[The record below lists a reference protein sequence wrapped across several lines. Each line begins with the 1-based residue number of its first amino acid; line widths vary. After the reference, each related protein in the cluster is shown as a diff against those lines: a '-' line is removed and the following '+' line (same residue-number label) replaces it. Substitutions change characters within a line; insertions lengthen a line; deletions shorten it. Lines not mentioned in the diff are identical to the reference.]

1 MVPEAVGNSVQ
12 DALVAPTVGE
22 PVDGDLSRE
31 LEDVAHRAWPPLR
44 EQRVGGWVLR
54 ESAGSSRRG
63 NSVWARGDVGDI
75 AGALD
80 AVGEFYA
87 TAGLLPMVQITP
99 VSMPSAIHE
108 VLDAAGFDD
117 TGPTDVCIADLG
129 EIGERLAAGATGNVP
144 ARPGS
149 SRPTAV
155 NGHRTILLDTVGG
168 TWLDVAG
175 QVLATFAGQ
184 RAGTLGVLA
193 NLAMPAAYVLC
204 MVDGVPVAV
213 GRGTVDGDWLG
224 VYSMATVPAAR
235 GRGAARAV
243 LARLV
248 VWAVDAGAS
257 RAYLQVEQ
265 TSTAA
270 RRLYA
275 ALGFRPVYRY
285 SYRRLHAASPQRPW
299 HQPWRRE

>member
-1 MVPEAVGNSVQ
+1 MAAEPVGDPGQ
-12 DALVAPTVGE
+12 PAAAPDALVAPTVGE
-22 PVDGDLSRE
+22 PVDNDLSRE
-31 LEDVAHRAWPPLR
+31 LEDLAHRAWPPLR
-44 EQRVGGWVLR
+44 ERRLGGWVLR

-75 AGALD
+75 AGALN

-87 TAGLLPMVQITP
+87 TAGLPPTLQITP
-99 VSMPSAIHE
+99 VSLPADIHE
-108 VLDAAGFDD
+108 ALDVAGFDD
-117 TGPTDVCIADLG
+117 TGPTDVCVADLE
-129 EIGERLAAGATGNVP
+129 EIRERLAAGPTGHVP
-144 ARPGS
+144 VGAGGS
-149 SRPTAV
+149 PPAGAD
-155 NGHRTILLDTVGG
+155 GHRAILLDTVGDV
-168 TWLDVAG
+168 WLDVAG

-193 NLAMPAAYVLC
+193 NLTVPAAYVLC
-204 MVDGVPVAV
+204 VLDGVPVAV

-224 VYSMATVPAAR
+224 IYSMATVPAAR

-243 LARLV
+243 LTRLAA
-248 VWAVDAGAS
+248 WAAEAGAS

-270 RRLYA
+270 RQLYA

-285 SYRRLHAASPQRPW
+285 SYRRLHTAATPGASG
-299 HQPWRRE
+299 